1 MAALPTAVQISADIL
16 SRKERA
22 DDITR
27 LKSMIDLP
35 SLNYVDVSAQMELLQ
50 AFERWPLLAHVEEQQ
65 RAQPLDLS
73 KSTEQRP

>member
-1 MAALPTAVQISADIL
+1 MATLPTEAQIRADIL

-50 AFERWPLLAHVEEQQ
+50 AFERWPLLAHVEEQH

>member
-1 MAALPTAVQISADIL
+1 MPLVAEWAL
-16 SRKERA
+16 SREPFLLFRQV
-22 DDITR
+22 DLLTLR
-27 LKSMIDLP
+27 SMIDLP